1 MLPSQPNGR
10 ATFVKAMI
18 GSNLIAPRPG
28 PCRDRPPRPTA
39 GGTAI
44 GCRQG
49 SGFVAS
55 RRGRGSGADPWE
67 GRIRDGSPAPN
78 SGGRLHGSVSGD
90 RDELHQSVRG
100 WLACLKKGAYRHPEG
115 LPQSGRAPFGAEPG
129 GRAPFG
135 AAGRHLA
142 RASRSG
148 AIWRESRGG
157 HLEASAGRRWEA
169 DLELNGP
176 RRAGGPGIASGR
188 WLRDSIGIGD
198 QPVSRS
204 ATPNDRE
211 LR

>member
-1 MLPSQPNGR
+1 M
-10 ATFVKAMI
+10 KAMI

-28 PCRDRPPRPTA
+28 PRRDRPPRPTA

-49 SGFVAS
+49 SGPVAS
-55 RRGRGSGADPWE
+55 RRGRGSGAGPWE
-67 GRIRDGSPAPN
+67 GRIRDGSPAPKY
-78 SGGRLHGSVSGD
+78 GGRLHGSVSGD

-115 LPQSGRAPFGAEPG
+115 APPKVAGRHSARSREVGRHLAR
-129 GRAPFG
+129 RAPFG
-135 AAGRHLA
+135 AAGRHSA
-142 RASRSG
+142 RPG
-148 AIWRESRGG
+148 AIRRESRGG

>member
-28 PCRDRPPRPTA
+28 PRRDRPPRPTA

-49 SGFVAS
+49 SGPVAS

-67 GRIRDGSPAPN
+67 GRIRDGSPALKY
-78 SGGRLHGSVSGD
+78 GGRLHGSVSGD

-115 LPQSGRAPFGAEPG
+115 LPKWPGAIW
-129 GRAPFG
+129 RG
-135 AAGRHLA
+135 AG
-142 RASRSG
+142 RSG
-148 AIWRESRGG
+148 AIWRGGAPFGASREVVTSRRVPVEGG
-157 HLEASAGRRWEA
+157 KL
-169 DLELNGP
+169 
-176 RRAGGPGIASGR
+176 
-188 WLRDSIGIGD
+188 
-198 QPVSRS
+198 
-204 ATPNDRE
+204 T
-211 LR
+211 

>member
-1 MLPSQPNGR
+1 M
-10 ATFVKAMI
+10 KAMI

-44 GCRQG
+44 ECRQG

-55 RRGRGSGADPWE
+55 RRGRDSGADLWE
-67 GRIRDGSPAPN
+67 GRIRDGSPALKY
-78 SGGRLHGSVSGD
+78 GGRLHGSVSGD

-100 WLACLKKGAYRHPEG
+100 WLACLKKGAYRHSEG
-115 LPQSGRAPFGAEPG
+115 LPPKWPAPFGAEPG

-142 RASRSG
+142 RRAPARPGHLVRRG
-148 AIWRESRGG
+148 AIRRESRGG
-157 HLEASAGRRWEA
+157 HLEASAGRRWKA

-204 ATPNDRE
+204 ATPNDCE